1 MESEFLTQQNFIIF
15 VCRTLFYG
23 ILITLYIIA
32 AMKILKSLSFLFL
45 GIFAFGCTPNTTE
58 GIVSVIDLNTGAAVA
73 DANVEIYVDQI
84 GMGFYLCSATDPTER
99 MVYKTNAGGVTEKIC
114 FKLPAVLKVVA
125 TSGSKTG
132 TTTLSLVEGE
142 STTVT
147 CKISN

>member
-1 MESEFLTQQNFIIF
+1 
-15 VCRTLFYG
+15 
-23 ILITLYIIA
+23 
-32 AMKILKSLSFLFL
+32 MKIFKILSFLFV
-45 GIFAFGCTPNTTE
+45 GILAVGCSPNTTE
-58 GIVSVIDLNTGAAVA
+58 GIVSVIDLNTGASVA
-73 DANVEIYVDQI
+73 DANVEIYVDQT